1 MKTLM
6 EQIVK
11 FGIIGILATLLDFIL
26 MILLKEVF
34 GVNEIIAST
43 ISFSISLIFNYIC
56 SMKYVFESREDMSKK
71 KEFNIFV
78 ILSLIGLG
86 LNTFFMWLLV
96 DIFSIFY
103 IISKAFS
110 TCIVMIWNFVSRK
123 IFLEKKEQ

>member
-43 ISFSISLIFNYIC
+43 ISFSISLVFNYIC